1 MSVTIKFTSGDTHE
15 IKPGPESMA
24 LVRASFNPSGKEE
37 VDAIKLLAAALIAE
51 INAYKANPTTAR
63 HASLAITA
71 VEEGAMWAV
80 KAATAG
86 S

>member
-1 MSVTIKFTSGDTHE
+1 MTVTITFADGNTHTFAPSAE
-15 IKPGPESMA
+15 AMA
-24 LVRASFNPSGKEE
+24 LVRASFNPSGKIS
-37 VDAIKLLAAALIAE
+37 VDTIKILAAALVTEMEPLKAT
-51 INAYKANPTTAR
+51 NATAR

-71 VEEGAMWAV
+71 FEEGAMWAV